1 MRYFFP
7 SIESLFTQN
16 FGITK
21 SS

>member
-1 MRYFFP
+1 MRYFFH
-7 SIESLFTQN
+7 SIKSLFTQN